1 MPTGDARRF
10 ACLAAALLT
19 VTAMPFTA
27 CVGPT
32 PLVPS
37 AVIVPD
43 IIEVRVGSTQVF
55 TVYYG
60 TVVKFTIQAGRRG
73 SECLAI
79 DPSFDAVN
87 SVRVIATRTCDDMA
101 YVSADIGSG
110 RTPLVGAISVVR
122 P

>member
-10 ACLAAALLT
+10 IWLAAALLAVIT
-19 VTAMPFTA
+19 LPATA
-27 CVGPT
+27 CVATT

-43 IIEVRVGSTQVF
+43 IIEVPIGSSQVF

-60 TVVKFTIQAGRRG
+60 TVLRFTIQAGKTG
-73 SECLAI
+73 SECLVV

-87 SVRVIATRTCDDMA
+87 SVRVIAARTCDGMA

-110 RTPLVGAISVVR
+110 RTPLISAISVVER
-122 P
+122 

>member
-1 MPTGDARRF
+1 MPNGDARRF
-10 ACLAAALLT
+10 VWLAAALLAVTT
-19 VTAMPFTA
+19 VPATA
-27 CVGPT
+27 CLATT

-43 IIEVRVGSTQVF
+43 IIEVPVGSTQVF

-60 TVVKFTIQAGRRG
+60 TVLKFTIQAGKTG
-73 SECLAI
+73 SGCLAV

-87 SVRVIATRTCDDMA
+87 SVRVIATRTCGGMA
-101 YVSADIGSG
+101 YMSADIGSG
-110 RTPLVGAISVVR
+110 RTPLISAISVVE